1 VNVPLWVVLPV
12 LALAV
17 IATWIDVKSRRIP
30 NLLTFPALL
39 LGLLVHLAV
48 EGLPGLGR
56 SALGMLVAG
65 GLMMPGWL
73 LKWKG
78 GGDVKLMAAVGAWFG
93 FPLALMAAL
102 LSLIAGGVVAF
113 LWAARHR
120 VLRQSLWGASL
131 MGAWLLS
138 GTKRAAP
145 PPVAG
150 SVRFPFG
157 IAVLIGS
164 FAALWIPL

>member
-1 VNVPLWVVLPV
+1 MSVPVWILVPV
-12 LALAV
+12 AALAV
-17 IATWIDVKSRRIP
+17 TATWIDVRSRRIP
-30 NLLTFPALL
+30 NLLTGPALL
-39 LGLLVHLAV
+39 IGLLVHGILGGAS
-48 EGLPGLGR
+48 GLGQ
-56 SALGMLVAG
+56 SALGALVAG
-65 GLMMPGWL
+65 GLMLPGWL

-102 LSLIAGGVVAF
+102 LSLVAGGVVAF

-138 GTKRAAP
+138 GTKRVAP
-145 PPVAG
+145 PVVAG
-150 SVRFPFG
+150 GVRFPFG
-157 IAVLIGS
+157 IAVLLGS
-164 FAALWIPL
+164 FAALWIRL